1 MGPNGRRRTPRRRRI
16 DPMSGTGL
24 QLADAGT
31 PASIVA
37 MSVKSVKLETDYEV
51 GDAPVRISILIGD
64 GQFGT
69 SVMWVG
75 EHIFG
80 PGDIEDVV
88 LGTGPDL
95 IGETLVIKSNVTDIN
110 DQTNHTSVTYDLDGG
125 MAAAR
130 HVVEAIV
137 DEEGDSVIY
146 RTRIRFVETKAQ
158 TAGDA

>member
-1 MGPNGRRRTPRRRRI
+1 
-16 DPMSGTGL
+16 MSGTGL
-24 QLADAGT
+24 QWADAGS
-31 PASIVA
+31 PARIDA

-51 GDAPVRISILIGD
+51 GDVSVRISILIGD

-75 EHIFG
+75 ERIFG

-95 IGETLVIKSNVTDIN
+95 IGETLVIKSIVTDIN
-110 DQTNHTSVTYDLDGG
+110 DQTNHTSFTYDLDGG
-125 MAAAR
+125 PAPAR

-146 RTRIRFVETKAQ
+146 RTRIRFVEPKPQ
-158 TAGDA
+158 PAGVG